1 MKHAYRNDLN
11 FALMT
16 VGIIL
21 ATHAIAYLT
30 HEFSH
35 SLTAWTLW
43 YMKNPV
49 ALDYGTFSPATVVLL
64 SEVGDNV
71 QYDPILSGGHG
82 LAVTMIALAG
92 PYMGNALLYICL
104 CAFADRLR
112 TRGVVV
118 SSFTFWLMLMCAV
131 NVWSYVPIRAI
142 TTHADIAFAAS
153 GLHISVW
160 TLFPFLFVPS
170 LILVGHFF
178 TRSCPLLIPA
188 IATHQ
193 LHRTALIVA
202 VTNTWFFTFFTFF
215 GGFGLSGGYGAFSQA
230 FSVVSA
236 VLLMP
241 LAVVWLWAHC
251 ISAAPPFDGSNASA
265 ATQKPPFTY

>member
-1 MKHAYRNDLN
+1 MKYASWKDLN
-11 FALMT
+11 FAFMT

-21 ATHAIAYLT
+21 VTHAVAYLT

-35 SLTAWTLW
+35 SFTAWALG
-43 YMKNPV
+43 YMNNPI
-49 ALDYGTFSPATVVLL
+49 ALDYGTFSPANIVLL

-92 PYMGNALLYICL
+92 PYVGNALLYFCL

-118 SSFTFWLMLMCAV
+118 ASFTFWLMLMCAG

-142 TTHADIAFAAS
+142 TTHADIAIAAS

-160 TLFPFLFVPS
+160 TLFPFLLVPS

-178 TRSCPLLIPA
+178 ARSCPLLIPA
-188 IATHQ
+188 IAKHQ
-193 LHRTALIVA
+193 LARTALVVA
-202 VTNTWFFTFFTFF
+202 VTATWFFTFF
-215 GGFGLSGGYGAFSQA
+215 GGLGLSGGYGAFSQA

-241 LAVVWLWAHC
+241 LAAMWLWARC
-251 ISAAPPFDGSNASA
+251 VSVAPRFNGGKASA
-265 ATQKPPFTY
+265 AT